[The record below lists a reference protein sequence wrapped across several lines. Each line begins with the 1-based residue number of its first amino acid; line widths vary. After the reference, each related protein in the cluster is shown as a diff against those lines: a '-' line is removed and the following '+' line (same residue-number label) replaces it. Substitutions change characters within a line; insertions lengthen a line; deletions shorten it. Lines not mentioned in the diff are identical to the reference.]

1 MLTWNMTES
10 GSGNDAPI
18 GKHATILKA
27 LIEGRSLNRFEAE
40 ALHDHCLNST
50 VSALQ
55 NNFGI
60 VIDRHRESVPC
71 VNGKASV
78 SVNRYRLNTK
88 TINIKRARDVLAQM
102 TKQGDSK

>member
-1 MLTWNMTES
+1 MLKWNMTERS
-10 GSGNDAPI
+10 GDDAPI

-27 LIEGRSLNRFEAE
+27 FLEGRSLNRFEAE

-60 VIDRHRESVPC
+60 LIDRHWETVPC
-71 VNGKASV
+71 FNGKASAR
-78 SVNRYRLNTK
+78 VNRYRLNTRPE
-88 TINIKRARDVLAQM
+88 NIKRARTLLARMKIQRV
-102 TKQGDSK
+102 SK